1 MPSHSLRSTP
11 HTFAL
16 SSINIRLQLM
26 VPTFHH
32 NCIWELFPKSS
43 LPVSHRPSYLV
54 RSHWARWSRYLCLGR
69 AHLNHQNILHMEPQS
84 TSMLCNASVIATAR
98 RRSMFLLS
106 SSVFLLRVLFL
117 CSWLAGAITNFSKL
131 KTHQFLSSIHLLFKV
146 LSVVESTVFYLI
158 LHLLSAD
165 CFLNDKLWQV
175 QTNATTLSPYS
186 LKQVTSVFG
195 NFS

>member
-1 MPSHSLRSTP
+1 LP
-11 HTFAL
+11 
-16 SSINIRLQLM
+16 SINIRLQLM
-26 VPTFHH
+26 VPTFHQ

-43 LPVSHRPSYLV
+43 LPVSHRPSFLV

-69 AHLNHQNILHMEPQS
+69 AHLNHQNILHMGPQS
-84 TSMLCNASVIATAR
+84 TSMLCNVSVIATAR

-106 SSVFLLRVLFL
+106 SSVFLLRVLSL

-158 LHLLSAD
+158 LDLLSAD
-165 CFLNDKLWQV
+165 CFLNDQLWQFP
-175 QTNATTLSPYS
+175 TNATTLSPYS
-186 LKQVTSVFG
+186 LKQVSSVFG
-195 NFS
+195 KFS